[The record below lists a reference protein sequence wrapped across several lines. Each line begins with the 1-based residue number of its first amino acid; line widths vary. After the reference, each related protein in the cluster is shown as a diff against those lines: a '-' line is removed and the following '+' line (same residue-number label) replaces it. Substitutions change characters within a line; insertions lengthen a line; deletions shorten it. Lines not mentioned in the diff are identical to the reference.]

1 MSFCSPTR
9 VLPLFTLSLF
19 AAAALADEP
28 CPPRYSYCGYSGPAQ
43 WPNITIESKKNECGG
58 TRQSPISL
66 PVPSPTRGPVIGVE
80 YIACGATI
88 RNTGHDIEV
97 TPAGDAGK
105 ITIGDNVYK
114 LVQLHFHVP
123 SEHSIPGVAAVAEMH
138 ILHQLIKGSGD
149 ENAVIGVML
158 TKGKEYPALELVFAN
173 LPETVCAA
181 TKLLPI
187 EFDQLLPKTK
197 FAYYTYAG
205 SLTTPPCTPS
215 VIWYVLGAPQTILGS
230 DWEKLRALGAN
241 ARPIQ
246 TNRPPLQVTY
256 VRP

>member
-1 MSFCSPTR
+1 
-9 VLPLFTLSLF
+9 
-19 AAAALADEP
+19 
-28 CPPRYSYCGYSGPAQ
+28 
-43 WPNITIESKKNECGG
+43 
-58 TRQSPISL
+58 
-66 PVPSPTRGPVIGVE
+66 VIGVE
-80 YIACGATI
+80 YTTCNATI

-97 TPAGDAGK
+97 TPACDENKTNK

-158 TKGKEYPALELVFAN
+158 TKGNEYPALKPVFAN

-197 FAYYTYAG
+197 FGYYTYAG

-246 TNRPPLQVTY
+246 TNRPPLPVTY